1 MGSSVFHG
9 GFSTLLA
16 ISAMFGAKVYYTQVF
31 YKSWVCFISAGLVNG
46 LILQPVILSFIG
58 PVYTTN
64 QDKKENQAKPEAT
77 ISQEKDF
84 VVEDIISSEN
94 SSKKVN
100 IDPCDLD

>member
-1 MGSSVFHG
+1 M
-9 GFSTLLA
+9 
-16 ISAMFGAKVYYTQVF
+16 
-31 YKSWVCFISAGLVNG
+31 NG

-77 ISQEKDF
+77 TSQEKDF